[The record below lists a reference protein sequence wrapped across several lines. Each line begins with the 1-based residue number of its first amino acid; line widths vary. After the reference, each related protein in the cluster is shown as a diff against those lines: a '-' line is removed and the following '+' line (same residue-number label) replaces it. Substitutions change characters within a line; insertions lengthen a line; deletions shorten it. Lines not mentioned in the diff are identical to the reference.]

1 MKKFFVSFFII
12 LIFCGVCFFIGFV
25 QFHIPQGNYGVMVS
39 KTSGWDKDV
48 ITPGKP
54 VWKWE
59 KLLPTNAIV
68 YNFSVAPHSKT
79 YKYQGNLPSGELYS
93 MLLEGTPDFKYEVE
107 IMITGTIKPE
117 LLPSIVSGNNIT
129 TQPQLDEYIDTRLQ
143 LAGQKYIAELIDEG
157 IKTSNTNNGASGILS
172 QKFLLSQSESFIKN
186 GFYDLEI
193 QDLTVNKLVFP
204 DFDLYNTGKTAYLNY
219 QKQKQ
224 DIINNSA
231 ELNAGYAAE
240 EWIEIQ
246 RFAEWGKVLSDYP
259 ILIQFLAV
267 AKGDA
272 EAAFKAMES
281 LSEKKTGTETVNSN

>member
-1 MKKFFVSFFII
+1 MKKFFVSLFII

-79 YKYQGNLPSGELYS
+79 YKYQGNLPSGGLYS
-93 MLLEGTPDFKYEVE
+93 MLLEGNPDFNYEVE
-107 IMITGTIKPE
+107 IIITGTIKPD

-129 TQPQLDEYIDTRLQ
+129 TQSQLDEYIDTRLQ
-143 LAGQKYIAELIDEG
+143 LAGQKFIAGIIDEG
-157 IKTSNTNNGASGILS
+157 IKNANNGESNVLS
-172 QKFLLSQSESFIKN
+172 QSFLLNQSESFIKN
-186 GFYDLEI
+186 GFNDLEI
-193 QDLTVNKLVFP
+193 QDLAVKNIVFP
-204 DFDLYNTGKTAYLNY
+204 DFDLYNTGKAAYLEY
-219 QKQKQ
+219 QNQKQ
-224 DIINNSA
+224 DIIAKSA

-246 RFAEWGKVLSDYP
+246 RFAQWGKVLSDYP

-267 AKGDA
+267 AKGDT

-281 LSEKKTGTETVNSN
+281 LSGKETGEGN

>member
-68 YNFSVAPHSKT
+68 YNFSVVPHSKT

-143 LAGQKYIAELIDEG
+143 LAGQKYIAEHAGLNKNTLSRFKRGEIDLHSHLFE
-157 IKTSNTNNGASGILS
+157 KLE
-172 QKFLLSQSESFIKN
+172 KYLL
-186 GFYDLEI
+186 
-193 QDLTVNKLVFP
+193 
-204 DFDLYNTGKTAYLNY
+204 
-219 QKQKQ
+219 
-224 DIINNSA
+224 NS
-231 ELNAGYAAE
+231 
-240 EWIEIQ
+240 
-246 RFAEWGKVLSDYP
+246 
-259 ILIQFLAV
+259 
-267 AKGDA
+267 
-272 EAAFKAMES
+272 
-281 LSEKKTGTETVNSN
+281 